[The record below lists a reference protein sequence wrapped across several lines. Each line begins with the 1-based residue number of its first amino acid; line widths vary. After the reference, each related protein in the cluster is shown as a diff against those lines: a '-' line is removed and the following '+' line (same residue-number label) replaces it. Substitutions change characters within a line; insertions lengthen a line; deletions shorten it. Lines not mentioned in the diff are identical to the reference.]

1 LPLHYVKISMRLT
14 WGFTVKNLISSKTRE
29 SYIIPPPTTLI
40 GALAYGYTKL
50 KGIPEEEAG
59 LSSAERVRKL
69 ILSVHERMVA
79 PVIHYADLSRIWW
92 YYGRDRKASF
102 DAVAIGKVYK
112 GISRG
117 KSDFEAIYVVGD
129 SDKARDVALA
139 AHSIVRI
146 GGSHGLVSVEDVEV
160 GSLSCSKTDSTIST
174 RYSFWEDL
182 VNDYLPEGILVQ
194 EVVDYRKAQV
204 GSYAGSNLR
213 RRVYPYSKTLMK
225 PVEVSVEID
234 PSKAV
239 ACKAGEEVLVVEV
252 P

>member
-1 LPLHYVKISMRLT
+1 MYYVKVSMRLI

-79 PVIHYADLSRIWW
+79 PVTHYADLSRIWW
-92 YYGRDRKASF
+92 YGRGAVEF

-112 GISRG
+112 GVSRG
-117 KSDFEAIYVVGD
+117 KGDFEAIYVIGD
-129 SDKARDVALA
+129 SDKARDIALA
-139 AHSIVRI
+139 AHSIIRI
-146 GGSHGLVSVEDVEV
+146 GGSYGLVSVEDVEV
-160 GSLSCSKTDSTIST
+160 GPLSCSKTDNMIST

-182 VNDYLPEGILVQ
+182 INGNLPEDILVQ
-194 EVVDYRKAQV
+194 EVVDYRKNPI
-204 GSYAGSNLR
+204 GNYASSNLR

-225 PVEVSVEID
+225 PVEVSVGID